1 MQNKPVVTN
10 VASAAAAPG
19 SFISLNTNEAP
30 KKQVISELTKNSKKD
45 FSTRGKTQ
53 SHLVLEI
60 LPKSEGQPHEK
71 KLKERYLSP

>member
-1 MQNKPVVTN
+1 MKIKHVVTN
-10 VASAAAAPG
+10 VASAATAPG
-19 SFISLNTNEAP
+19 SFSLNTNEAP
-30 KKQVISELTKNSKKD
+30 KKEVISELTKNSKKD